1 MSKAKGMVANMRKS
15 MKRAISALL
24 CLTLVSSTLIT
35 PREAEAAPRE
45 AKEYKKT
52 STESRIPVYNAS
64 VDYAVYLEQYAD
76 IPSAEKEIFLNG
88 SDYSATDMEV
98 AVEGNN
104 VVLGTEGSI
113 SWKVNVPSAAM
124 YEIEIEYCALENKGN
139 DIQLELNVNGEI
151 PFAQA
156 SSFSFGRMYTDES
169 KEYQNVKGNQAAPSQ
184 VEYIGWQTTSLED
197 VQGHFS
203 GPLKFY
209 LKKGNNTITFNA
221 LKDAMII
228 KSITLKPVTDL
239 PSYQEYF
246 DAHKSNGAEVIKN
259 AGTEHVQGE
268 DTSLKSSASFRP
280 QNDRTSAMT
289 EPYDATYI
297 IMNTIGGSNWSKNGD
312 WLEWNVEAPQA
323 GLYKI
328 AVRFKQGESTGFS
341 SIREVSINGEV
352 PFEEA
357 RDIRFAFETEYLVQ
371 PLKSVDGTELY
382 FYLEEGMNTIRFT
395 VSLGGYADIVKKINN
410 VIEDL
415 SGVYQSIT
423 AITGT
428 APNSYQDYQL
438 LKRLPNLTS
447 DFARIADAMEV
458 IENDLIELTG
468 GFSDISSSMERS
480 VELLRELIEKP
491 SKIQNKVTAIADNI
505 TSLGSNIMTL
515 STLPLTIDWLQIV
528 GEEDKL
534 PKAEG
539 GFFQSLKHE
548 ILSFIGSFTNDY
560 SVATEEEI
568 DEDEAIT
575 VWVSTG
581 RDQMDVIRRLINQS
595 FTSRT
600 GIPVNL
606 KLVDSGIIMT
616 AIAAGTGPDVAIGVS
631 STLPME
637 LAFRGASYPLSDFAD
652 FAEVTSPSQFM
663 PAALDCFELDGKYYG
678 IPDQMSF
685 SVMFYR
691 KDILAQYGIAVPE
704 TWDDLISIIPTLAT
718 YNMEAYLDKNSVLS
732 LGTGAGVGS
741 GTAIN
746 SVYLSMLYQ
755 KGADLYNDEGTAAL
769 MDSRDS
775 IDAFTMWT
783 EFYTKYGFSV
793 SIDFITRFRLG
804 SVPIAIMDI
813 SNYNSLS
820 ISAPEIN
827 GKWSIGLV
835 PGTLQEDGTIDHT
848 IPAVT
853 SSVVMIKDTVEKNNS
868 KDKAWEFIKWWVSG
882 ETQNNYGTEMEAVLG
897 SSARYMVA
905 NLEAFDKV
913 FWSVDIMK
921 VLQESLPWLR
931 EIKQVPGGYL
941 TGRNLS
947 NAFYQVIENATDR
960 PIDVITEYNESLNE
974 EIAKKRSEFG
984 MD

>member
-1 MSKAKGMVANMRKS
+1 MRKS

-24 CLTLVSSTLIT
+24 CLTLVSNIVVAPT
-35 PREAEAAPRE
+35 EAS

-64 VDYAVYLEQYAD
+64 ADYAVYLEQYAD
-76 IPSAEKEIFLNG
+76 VPSAEKEIFLNG

-104 VVLGTEGSI
+104 VVLGTKGFI
-113 SWKVNVPSAAM
+113 SWNVNVPSAAM
-124 YEIEIEYCALENKGN
+124 YEIEIEYCALDNKGN

-156 SSFSFGRMYTDES
+156 SSFSFGRMYMDAN
-169 KEYQNVKGNQAAPSQ
+169 KDYQNVKGNQAAPSQ
-184 VEYIGWQTTSLED
+184 IEYIGWQKVSLED

-209 LKKGNNTITFNA
+209 LKKGSNTITFNA

-228 KSITLKPVTDL
+228 KSITLKPVTEL
-239 PSYQEYF
+239 PSYQEYV
-246 DAHKSNGAEVIKN
+246 DAHKANGAEVIKN
-259 AGTEHVQGE
+259 SGTEHVQGE
-268 DTSLKSSASFRP
+268 DVTLKSSASFRP
-280 QNDRTSAMT
+280 KNDRTSAMT

-297 IMNTIGGSNWSKNGD
+297 IMNTIGGSNWSSSGD
-312 WLEWNVEAPQA
+312 WLEWQVEAPKA

-341 SIREVSINGEV
+341 SIRTISINGEV

-357 RDIRFAFETEYLVQ
+357 RDVRFAFETEYLVES
-371 PLKSVDGTELY
+371 LKSVDGTELY

-395 VSLGGYADIVKKINN
+395 VSLGGYADVVKKINN
-410 VIEDL
+410 VIDDL

-447 DFARIADAMEV
+447 DFTRVADSMEE
-458 IENDLIELTG
+458 IENDLIALTG
-468 GFSDISSSMERS
+468 GFSDISASMERS
-480 VELLRELIEKP
+480 VELLRELVEKP

-505 TSLGSNIMTL
+505 TALGSNIMTL

-528 GEEDKL
+528 GSDDKL

-539 GFFQSLKHE
+539 GFFKNLAHE
-548 ILSFIGSFTNDY
+548 FLSFIGSFTNDY
-560 SVATEEEI
+560 SVATEEKV
-568 DEDEAIT
+568 DEKGAVT

-581 RDQMDVIRRLINQS
+581 RDQMDVIRRLTNQS
-595 FTSRT
+595 FTPNT

-637 LAFRGASYPLSDFAD
+637 LAFRGASYPLSEFSDFE
-652 FAEVTSPSQFM
+652 EVALEFM
-663 PAALDCFELDGKYYG
+663 PAAVDCFELDGEYYG

-691 KDILAQYGIAVPE
+691 KDILSQYGIAVPE

-755 KGADLYNDEGTAAL
+755 KGADLYNKEGTAAL

-775 IDAFTMWT
+775 INAFTTWT

-835 PGTLQEDGTIDHT
+835 PGTLKEDGTIDHT
-848 IPAVT
+848 IPVIA
-853 SSVVMIKDTVEKNNS
+853 SSVVMIKDTVEKKQS
-868 KDKAWEFIKWWVSG
+868 KDKAWEFIKWWVSA

-905 NLEAFDKV
+905 NLEAFNKV
-913 FWSVDIMK
+913 FWSVDIMN

-941 TGRNLS
+941 TGRNLN